1 MKIIEYK
8 DFWNLID
15 KLDIYFK
22 NNLSRGKYS
31 SLFIDKKHF
40 EKIRSE
46 YNKNNIVGLKLVA
59 FYYYL
64 SKYNRVGIYMN
75 TNDLTIINIDTHIYT
90 LIKFAKHKYIK
101 KRFKMAKYIEY
112 DEISDL

>member
-1 MKIIEYK
+1 MKIIKYEE
-8 DFWNLID
+8 FWDLVD
-15 KLDIYFK
+15 KFDIYF
-22 NNLSRGKYS
+22 NGNLSRPKYLK
-31 SLFIDKKHF
+31 LFINNNHF

-46 YNKNNIVGLKLVA
+46 YNIDNLVGLKLVV

-64 SKYNRVGIYMN
+64 SKYDRIGIYMHS
-75 TNDLTIINIDTHIYT
+75 NDLTIIDIDTHIYT

-112 DEISDL
+112 DEI